1 MDLHEHKH
9 LLFILFSFRL
19 YRNIY
24 NKYIEPETNEGKKKK
39 EEELYKQ
46 YLKKIKNT
54 SWKCP
59 KCRSYSRR
67 PDRPVVIHVKVSA
80 GNNEPLGK
88 KTAREYDRNHQQ
100 EPNKVY
106 SFQRQQEQ
114 TDDYLKF
121 LFEKRQ
127 NIFRK

>member
-46 YLKKIKNT
+46 YKKNKNNKIRAE
-54 SWKCP
+54 SVP
-59 KCRSYSRR
+59 NAEAIHGDRIDRS
-67 PDRPVVIHVKVSA
+67 
-80 GNNEPLGK
+80 
-88 KTAREYDRNHQQ
+88 
-100 EPNKVY
+100 
-106 SFQRQQEQ
+106 
-114 TDDYLKF
+114 
-121 LFEKRQ
+121 
-127 NIFRK
+127 